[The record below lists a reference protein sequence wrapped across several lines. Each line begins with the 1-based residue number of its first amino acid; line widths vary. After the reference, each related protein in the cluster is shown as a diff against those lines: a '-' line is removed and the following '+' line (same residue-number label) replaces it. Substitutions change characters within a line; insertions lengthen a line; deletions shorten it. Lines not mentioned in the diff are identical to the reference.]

1 MVLKKAESELE
12 YNKVISLLLELQKDH
27 SDQYPRLFRD
37 YVDHVQFKKLSEEL
51 STEEDNK
58 RISECLDTFLYF
70 EEEENIVGCAFVQDR
85 VRKNEFAFID
95 STQLFVTCFIIDKSY
110 RNKGIGKRSFNLLKG
125 WAKEQGYHR
134 VELSVS
140 HANQSAINLYESL
153 GFEKE
158 MMYMS
163 CEI

>member
-37 YVDHVQFKKLSEEL
+37 YIDHVQFKKLS
-51 STEEDNK
+51 
-58 RISECLDTFLYF
+58 
-70 EEEENIVGCAFVQDR
+70 
-85 VRKNEFAFID
+85 
-95 STQLFVTCFIIDKSY
+95 
-110 RNKGIGKRSFNLLKG
+110 
-125 WAKEQGYHR
+125 
-134 VELSVS
+134 VS
-140 HANQSAINLYESL
+140 HANQSSINLYESL

-163 CEI
+163 CEL